1 MGGRKGAIV
10 RGLLVGATVAIAFV
24 TAALFATPASAQSPT
39 DSEADAFTELVFA
52 GAPLT
57 GASSAASPPIAPPQ
71 GFAASSSSASSSDA
85 SAASP
90 AAPVAVPASE
100 TIPPGQPGP
109 QVDPIE
115 VPLPDIPNPLDWFD
129 NLDPREWAGDILNA
143 VLTMIGQALLEA
155 IRGFVDWALGF
166 GDSSLNFVTQT
177 PPEGTYESP
186 TVRSL
191 WDFSR
196 ALVNVGLA
204 VIVMWGGF
212 NVMVKE
218 HSRSPY
224 HEVMELLP
232 RVILGALAANLTLEF
247 SRALIEGNNAIAGAV
262 GQVGLPGYD
271 QATPQQEGVALIFTA
286 LAYGIVAILLV
297 LQMLMRLAL
306 LDMLIVLA
314 PVAALLWVLPQTQG
328 WARWWADLFPITVFQ
343 QAIQVM
349 VLRLGS
355 ALMVELTPGSLSNA
369 LLTLL
374 LGIAVCWLTLKVPG
388 LLLRSRGSA
397 AGLGNIVTLVVASR
411 ALGAIGGA
419 AGGGGGSAG
428 AAGAG
433 GPSRNG
439 RGPQPAPAPAAG
451 RA

>member
-1 MGGRKGAIV
+1 M
-10 RGLLVGATVAIAFV
+10 RGLLIGTTVAVALVVGVLATAPAHADEPDTGRAF
-24 TAALFATPASAQSPT
+24 A
-39 DSEADAFTELVFA
+39 ELVFA
-52 GAPLT
+52 GAPLAAPSGT
-57 GASSAASPPIAPPQ
+57 ASTSAVATQ
-71 GFAASSSSASSSDA
+71 VSSSAPSTSISSPPA
-85 SAASP
+85 GP
-90 AAPVAVPASE
+90 AAAPASE
-100 TIPPGQPGP
+100 SIPQPPDLGP

-115 VPLPDIPNPLDWFD
+115 FPDIPNPLDWFS
-129 NLDPREWAGDILNA
+129 NLDPRKWAGDILNA
-143 VLTMIGQALLEA
+143 ILTMIGQALLEA
-155 IRGFVDWALGF
+155 MRGFIDWALGF
-166 GDSSLNFVTQT
+166 GDSSLNFVTRT
-177 PPEGTYESP
+177 PAEGTYGSP

-196 ALVNVGLA
+196 ALVNVALA

-218 HSRSPY
+218 HTRSPY

-247 SRALIEGNNAIAGAV
+247 ARFLIDANNAIAGAV

-271 QATPQQEGVALIFTA
+271 QATPTQEGIALIFTA

-297 LQMLMRLAL
+297 FQMLMRLAL
-306 LDMLIVLA
+306 IDMLIVLA
-314 PVAALLWVLPQTQG
+314 PVMTLLWVLPQTQS
-328 WARWWADLFPITVFQ
+328 WARWWADIFPITVFQ
-343 QAIQVM
+343 QAIQMM

-374 LGIAVCWLTLKVPG
+374 LGIAVCWLTLKVPS

-397 AGLGNIVTLVVASR
+397 AGLGNVLTLVVAAR
-411 ALGAIGGA
+411 LLGGLGGA
-419 AGGGGGSAG
+419 ARGGGSAG
-428 AAGAG
+428 AAGVAASG
-433 GPSRNG
+433 GPR
-439 RGPQPAPAPAAG
+439 PTPAAG